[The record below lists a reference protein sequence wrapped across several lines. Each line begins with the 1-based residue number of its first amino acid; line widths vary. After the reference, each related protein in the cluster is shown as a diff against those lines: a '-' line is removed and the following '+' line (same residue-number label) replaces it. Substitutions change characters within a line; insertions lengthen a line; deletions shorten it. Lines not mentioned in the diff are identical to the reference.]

1 MGADIGKKRG
11 TDEKFAK
18 KSVKKVSKVMEILRN
33 LLQNGG
39 KLGRI

>member
-1 MGADIGKKRG
+1 MRNSQ
-11 TDEKFAK
+11 K

>member
-1 MGADIGKKRG
+1 MRKLQ
-11 TDEKFAK
+11 

>member
-1 MGADIGKKRG
+1 MRNSQ
-11 TDEKFAK
+11 K
-18 KSVKKVSKVMEILRN
+18 KSVKKVSKVLEILRN

>member
-1 MGADIGKKRG
+1 MR
-11 TDEKFAK
+11 EFQK